1 MCTLSIG
8 SISVIG
14 RERGVSEENVITFV
28 SVDIESSSHLVAIQT
43 LLLYSNALT
52 YGLYTSSIIG
62 ESYI

>member
-1 MCTLSIG
+1 MCTLSVG

-28 SVDIESSSHLVAIQT
+28 SVNIESSSHLVAIQT
-43 LLLYSNALT
+43 LLLYSNVLI
-52 YGLYTSSIIG
+52 YGPYTSSIIG

>member
-8 SISVIG
+8 SIGIIG

-28 SVDIESSSHLVAIQT
+28 SVNIESSSHLVTIQIP
-43 LLLYSNALT
+43 LLYSNALT
-52 YGLYTSSIIG
+52 CGLYTSSIIG

>member
-8 SISVIG
+8 SVSVVG

-28 SVDIESSSHLVAIQT
+28 SINTESSSHLVAIQI
-43 LLLYSNALT
+43 LLLYSNALI
-52 YGLYTSSIIG
+52 YGPYTSSIVG

>member
-1 MCTLSIG
+1 MCILSVG
-8 SISVIG
+8 SVSVIG

-28 SVDIESSSHLVAIQT
+28 SVNTESSSHLVAIQT
-43 LLLYSNALT
+43 LILYSNALI